1 MDNQFRPQGFSILPT
16 VVKNLLIIN
25 VVFYLATW
33 AAQAAW
39 HFDLSDY
46 LGLHYIGAS
55 GFRPYQFVTYMFMHG
70 GFAHLFFNMFA
81 LWMFGNSIE
90 NAWGPKRFL
99 IFYFVCGIGAGL
111 TQEFVQYIQIHSY
124 NIDEAT
130 LNIIYNEG
138 SSLLEE
144 GKNYADR
151 TLGAVNIIANIATV
165 GASGAVYGILLAF
178 GMMWPNSRIYIYFA
192 IPVKA
197 KWFVIIYGLIELFS
211 GFSSVDNVA
220 HFAHVGGMLFG
231 LGLILYWRYK
241 AGIWRPRFNFGFKK
255 KDFDNFNFRPK
266 SDWDYNK
273 ERADDQRRTD
283 EILDKISKGGYDSL
297 TKEEKEFLF
306 RQSKKS

>member
-1 MDNQFRPQGFSILPT
+1 MENQFRPQGFSILPL

-25 VVFYLATW
+25 VVFFLATW
-33 AAQAAW
+33 AAEAVY
-39 HFDLSDY
+39 HIDLSDY

-55 GFRPYQFVTYMFMHG
+55 DFRPYQFVTYMFMHG

-111 TQEFVQYIQIHSY
+111 TQELVQYIQLSDIIENYQYVKINGRS
-124 NIDEAT
+124 IPVDEY
-130 LNIIYNEG
+130 LNM
-138 SSLLEE
+138 L
-144 GKNYADR
+144 
-151 TLGAVNIIANIATV
+151 TTV

-192 IPVKA
+192 IPIKA

-231 LGLILYWRYK
+231 FLLIMYWRYQM
-241 AGIWRPRFNFGFKK
+241 GDWRPKFHKK
-255 KDFDNFNFRPK
+255 QKEESQENGRPI
-266 SDWDYNK
+266 SDWDYNQK
-273 ERADDQRRTD
+273 RADDDKRTD

-306 RQSKKS
+306 KQSKKN

>member
-1 MDNQFRPQGFSILPT
+1 MDNQFRPQGFSILPL

-25 VVFYLATW
+25 VIFFLATW
-33 AAQAAW
+33 AAESVW
-39 HFDLSDY
+39 RIDLSQY

-55 GFRPYQFVTYMFMHG
+55 DFRPYQFVTYMFMHG
-70 GFAHLFFNMFA
+70 SFAHLFFNMFA

-90 NAWGPKRFL
+90 NVWGPKRFL

-111 TQEFVQYIQIHSY
+111 TQELVQYIQLSDIIEHYQYVRIRDRSIPVNEY
-124 NIDEAT
+124 
-130 LNIIYNEG
+130 LNM
-138 SSLLEE
+138 L
-144 GKNYADR
+144 
-151 TLGAVNIIANIATV
+151 TTV

-211 GFSSVDNVA
+211 GFSSDDNVA
-220 HFAHVGGMLFG
+220 HFAHLGGMIFG

-241 AGIWRPRFNFGFKK
+241 AGIWDPKFNIRFNKNNDFGGS
-255 KDFDNFNFRPK
+255 RPK

-273 ERADDQRRTD
+273 ERAEDQKKTD

-297 TKEEKEFLF
+297 TDEEKEFLF
-306 RQSKKS
+306 RQSKKN

>member
-1 MDNQFRPQGFSILPT
+1 MENQFRPQGFSILPL

-25 VVFYLATW
+25 AIFYLGTW
-33 AAQAAW
+33 AADVAW
-39 HFDLSDY
+39 HIDLSDY

-55 GFRPYQFVTYMFMHG
+55 DFRPYQFITYMFMHG
-70 GFAHLFFNMFA
+70 NFAHLFFNMFA

-90 NAWGPKRFL
+90 NVWGPRRFL

-111 TQEFVQYIQIHSY
+111 TQELVQYIQLSDIVEHYQYVNLGNRSIPVDDY
-124 NIDEAT
+124 
-130 LNIIYNEG
+130 LNM
-138 SSLLEE
+138 L
-144 GKNYADR
+144 
-151 TLGAVNIIANIATV
+151 TTV

-192 IPVKA
+192 IPIKA

-231 LGLILYWRYK
+231 FLLIMYWRYQM
-241 AGIWRPRFNFGFKK
+241 GDWRPKFKMKFKK
-255 KDFDNFNFRPK
+255 DDDQDNGRPM
-266 SDWDYNK
+266 SDWDYNQQ
-273 ERADDQRRTD
+273 RADDDKRTD

-306 RQSKKS
+306 KQSKKN

>member
-1 MDNQFRPQGFSILPT
+1 MDSQFRPQGFSILPL

-25 VVFYLATW
+25 GIFFLATI
-33 AAQAAW
+33 AFDYVW
-39 HFDLSDY
+39 HVDLADY

-55 GFRPYQFVTYMFMHG
+55 DFRPYQFVTYMFMHG
-70 GFAHLFFNMFA
+70 SFAHIFFNMFA
-81 LWMFGNSIE
+81 LWMFGNTLE

-111 TQEFVQYIQIHSY
+111 TQELVQYIQLHDMIQNYQFVRMGTRSVPV
-124 NIDEAT
+124 DEY
-130 LNIIYNEG
+130 LNM
-138 SSLLEE
+138 L
-144 GKNYADR
+144 
-151 TLGAVNIIANIATV
+151 TTV

-192 IPVKA
+192 IPIKA

-231 LGLILYWRYK
+231 FLLIMYWRYQMGDWK
-241 AGIWRPRFNFGFKK
+241 PRFHININKNKG
-255 KDFDNFNFRPK
+255 FDNGRPK

-273 ERADDQRRTD
+273 ERADDERRTD

-297 TKEEKEFLF
+297 TKEEKDFLF
-306 RQSKKS
+306 RQSKKN